1 VGQKIRNIA
10 VAGHGTC
17 GKTTLVESL
26 LATAKMIPRPGRVDD
41 GTSLLDHSA
50 EERAHGFTVAATPC
64 YIERGD
70 TLLQIIDTPG
80 YADFRGAVTE
90 AFAAVETALIAIDA
104 VAGVRV
110 NTRRVWQDAERA
122 GIGRVIVITRLD
134 LENARFDELVEE
146 IRDTFGKRCVTL
158 ELPDHAGPA
167 FSAVENVLNTG
178 ATGSERSRRAFQQM
192 REAIIESD
200 EKLMERYL
208 AEEPISDD
216 EVREAFSTGVLSGS
230 VVPILCCSSVK
241 NVGLNKLLEFLAT
254 IPPTHD
260 ASVPRKLVGAEGQE
274 TTGSP
279 AGPADGPLLAQV
291 FKIELDPFVGKLSF
305 VRIHSGTLKPNSPIQ
320 NLTRR
325 AKEKV
330 STILRMQGKDQKSV
344 DHAGPGEIVALPK
357 IEQLSVGDCLGDA
370 AVKAWP
376 AKIAHPSSM
385 VRLAIE
391 PKNRNDETKLS
402 EALHKLH
409 EADPTFQSDRVR
421 STHELVIAGR
431 STLHLDLMLERL
443 RNQFK
448 IEVNSHVPSTAYLES
463 IAGSS
468 EAQYR
473 HKKQTGGRGQF
484 GEVSIRLAPSDRSK
498 ALEFVNAIVGGAV
511 PREYIPAVEKG
522 ILETMEHGVL
532 TGCPVVGC
540 QVTLFDGSFH
550 TVDSSEAA
558 FKTAAREAF
567 KKAFLDAKPVLLEP
581 ILNVEVHVPSAY
593 MGDITG
599 DLNTRRGRISGMD
612 QDGEQQ
618 VLLAQVPEAEMK
630 TYSTDLRSMTG
641 GEGTYSVEFSHYDTV
656 PSNVQQQVVAA
667 IKKHQ
672 QEESDRSG

>member
-1 VGQKIRNIA
+1 MAHKIRNIA

-26 LATAKMIPRPGRVDD
+26 LANAKMIARPGRVDD
-41 GTSLLDHSA
+41 GSSILDHSA
-50 EERAHGFTVAATPC
+50 EERAHGFTVVATPC
-64 YIERGD
+64 YIEKGD
-70 TLLQIIDTPG
+70 SLLQVIDTPG

-90 AFAAVETALIAIDA
+90 AFAAVETALIAIDS
-104 VAGVRV
+104 VAGIRV

-134 LENARFDELVEE
+134 LENARFDGLVDE
-146 IRDTFGKRCVTL
+146 IREAFGKRCVTL
-158 ELPDHAGPA
+158 ELPDHEGPG
-167 FSAVENVLNTG
+167 FGSVENVLHTG

-208 AEEPISDD
+208 AEAPISDD
-216 EVREAFSTGVLSGS
+216 EVREAFSSAVLTGA

-241 NVGLNKLLEFLAT
+241 NLGLNKLLDFLST

-260 ASVPRKLVGAEGQE
+260 ASVPRKLVDADGKESV
-274 TTGSP
+274 GSP

-291 FKIELDPFVGKLSF
+291 FKIELDPFVGKLSY
-305 VRIHSGTLKPNSPIQ
+305 VRVHSGTLRPNSPIQ

-325 AKEKV
+325 VKEKV
-330 STILRMQGKDQKSV
+330 STILRMQGKDQKTV

-357 IEQLSVGDCLGDA
+357 IEHLSVGDSLGDSS
-370 AVKAWP
+370 VKAWP
-376 AKIAHPSSM
+376 AKIEHPSSM
-385 VRLAIE
+385 VRIAIE

-409 EADPTFQSDRVR
+409 ESDPTFQSDRVR

-431 STLHLDLMLERL
+431 STLHLDLMLEKL

-448 IEVNSHVPSTAYLES
+448 IDVATHVPSTAYLES
-463 IAGSS
+463 IGGTA
-468 EAQYR
+468 EAKYR

-484 GEVSIRLAPSDRSK
+484 GEVAIRLGPADRTK
-498 ALEFVNAIVGGAV
+498 TLEFVNAIVGGAV

-522 ILETMEHGVL
+522 VLETMEHGVL

-540 QVTLFDGSFH
+540 QVTLFDGGFH
-550 TVDSSEAA
+550 AVDSSEAA

-567 KKAFLDAKPVLLEP
+567 KMAFLDAKPVLLEP
-581 ILNVEVHVPSAY
+581 ILNLEVHVPSAF

-599 DLNTRRGRISGMD
+599 DLNSRRGRISGMD
-612 QDGEQQ
+612 QDGELQ
-618 VLLAQVPEAEMK
+618 VILAQVPEAEMK
-630 TYSTDLRSMTG
+630 SYSTDLRSMTG
-641 GEGTYSVEFSHYDTV
+641 GEATYTVEFSHYDTV
-656 PSNVQQQVVAA
+656 PSNVQQQIVAA

-672 QEESDRSG
+672 QEVKEG